1 MNQEIELAQSGNGV
15 EPIPVPIGHYPTENY
30 QIGDYSLVDIYRG
43 DWVSNQIF
51 RPFHDRCLE
60 FVTRYNYE
68 TDVQWLS
75 NGLVQAFH
83 QSNPYWKMLV
93 ALDRSGKIR
102 AHVIAY
108 TEKYQALGNVAFI
121 LQLEKDSGVNMPG
134 VFKAGMVLF
143 DEWVRRLRL
152 PDMLVVTNDEAHAR
166 LFKKWGFKSFRVI
179 LRRRIIYDPRN

>member
-1 MNQEIELAQSGNGV
+1 MNQVQPIEVANGNGV
-15 EPIPVPIGHYPTENY
+15 HPTENY

-51 RPFHDRCLE
+51 RPFHDRCLN
-60 FVTRYNYE
+60 FVTKYNYE

-93 ALDRSGKIR
+93 ALDKQGKIVG
-102 AHVIAY
+102 HTISY
-108 TEKYQALGNVAFI
+108 TETYQALGNVAFI
-121 LQLEKDSGVNMPG
+121 LQWEMDRGVREPRLARM
-134 VFKAGMVLF
+134 GMKLV

-152 PDMLVVTNDEAHAR
+152 PDILVVTNNEAHAR
-166 LFKKWGFKSFRVI
+166 LFRFYGFKNFRLI
-179 LRRRIIYDPRN
+179 LRNHINYEIPATL